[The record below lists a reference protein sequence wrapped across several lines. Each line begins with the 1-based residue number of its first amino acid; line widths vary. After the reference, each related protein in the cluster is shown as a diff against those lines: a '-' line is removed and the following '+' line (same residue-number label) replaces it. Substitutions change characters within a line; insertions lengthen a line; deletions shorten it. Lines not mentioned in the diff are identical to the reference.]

1 MLVRCLRASLLF
13 VLLLFPALT
22 FQSDL
27 DGPNVQIVPVR
38 SREIPPSEPSFPEP
52 TLRVDSSLVLI
63 PAQVTTRE
71 GSPIMDLQR
80 KDFRIYE
87 DGAEQEISYF
97 AKDDAPVSIGLLLDS
112 SGSMRNKKKKSSE
125 AAAAFF
131 KTANSDD
138 EFFLIEFDDHPKLAV
153 PFTGDTDVLY
163 REITHTRPFGQTSL
177 FDAIHMALGVMKK
190 ARHDRKALVILSDG
204 GDNRSRRT
212 FTAIKGDV
220 LEADVQLY
228 AMGIYPPEGPSQ
240 GSPEESKGPELL
252 EQLAELTGGRHFPV
266 LNLGTLA
273 DVSTRIG
280 QLLRNRYLLGY
291 NPTNESRDGR
301 YREIEARRHRVRE
314 ARRARSVSQGLLRAA
329 AITATAN
336 VPLDLNCRQHVR
348 HVAEGERALV
358 PIPPLKEECTASC
371 DIIPAP
377 RYE

>member
-13 VLLLFPALT
+13 VVLQFPALT

-27 DGPNVQIVPVR
+27 SGPNVQIVRTRP
-38 SREIPPSEPSFPEP
+38 RETRPGDASFPEP

-71 GSPIMDLQR
+71 GAPIMDLKR

-112 SGSMRNKKKKSSE
+112 SGSMRNKKQKSSE

-131 KTANSDD
+131 RTANTED
-138 EFFLIEFDDHPKLAV
+138 EFFLIEFDDHPKLTV
-153 PFTGDTDVLY
+153 PFTADTDLLY
-163 REITHTRPFGQTSL
+163 REITHARPFGQTSL
-177 FDAIHMALGVMKK
+177 FDAIHMALGVMKG
-190 ARHDRKALVILSDG
+190 ARHERRALVIVSDG
-204 GDNRSRRT
+204 GDNRSRHT

-228 AMGIYPPEGPSQ
+228 AMGIFDPEGPSHSSREEAQ
-240 GSPEESKGPELL
+240 GPQLL
-252 EQLAELTGGRHFPV
+252 DQLAELTGGGHFPV
-266 LNLGTLA
+266 LNLSTLA

-291 NPTNESRDGR
+291 NPTNVSRDGR
-301 YREIEARRHRVRE
+301 YRGVK
-314 ARRARSVSQGLLRAA
+314 
-329 AITATAN
+329 
-336 VPLDLNCRQHVR
+336 LDLAAPTDAGLHVQYR
-348 HVAEGERALV
+348 KGYY
-358 PIPPLKEECTASC
+358 
-371 DIIPAP
+371 AP
-377 RYE
+377 QQ

>member
-27 DGPNVQIVPVR
+27 SGPKVQIVPTR
-38 SREIPPSEPSFPEP
+38 SRETRPSDASFPEP

-71 GSPIMDLQR
+71 GSPIMDLKR

-112 SGSMRNKKKKSSE
+112 SGSMRNKKQKSSE

-131 KTANSDD
+131 RTANTED
-138 EFFLIEFDDHPKLAV
+138 EFFLVEFDERPKLAV
-153 PFTGDTDVLY
+153 PFTKDIDLLY
-163 REITHTRPFGQTSL
+163 HEISHTRPYGRTSL
-177 FDAIHMALGVMKK
+177 FDAIHMALGVMKG
-190 ARHDRKALVILSDG
+190 ARHERKALVIVSDG
-204 GDNRSRRT
+204 GDNRSRHT

-228 AMGIYPPEGPSQ
+228 AMGIFDPEGASHN
-240 GSPEESKGPELL
+240 SREEAEGPQLL
-252 EQLAELTGGRHFPV
+252 DQLAELTGGRHFPV
-266 LNLGTLA
+266 LNLGTLT

-291 NPTNESRDGR
+291 NPTNASRDGR
-301 YREIEARRHRVRE
+301 YRAVK
-314 ARRARSVSQGLLRAA
+314 
-329 AITATAN
+329 
-336 VPLDLNCRQHVR
+336 LDLAASMDAGVHVQYR
-348 HVAEGERALV
+348 KGYY
-358 PIPPLKEECTASC
+358 
-371 DIIPAP
+371 AP
-377 RYE
+377 QQ